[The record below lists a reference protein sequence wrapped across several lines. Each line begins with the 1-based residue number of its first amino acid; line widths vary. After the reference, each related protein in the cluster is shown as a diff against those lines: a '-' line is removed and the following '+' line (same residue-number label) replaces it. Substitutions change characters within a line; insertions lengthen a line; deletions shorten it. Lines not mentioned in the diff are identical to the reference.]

1 MEQSEQQLR
10 NNYLESRVRE
20 LELKNA
26 ELVYGASDDEIDL
39 RELWQAIWS
48 GKWII
53 VGVTSIFAVASV
65 FYALSLPNMY
75 KATAL
80 LAPASQSDSGSLSKV
95 AGQFGGLASLAGINL
110 GSGESSK
117 DVIAQE
123 LIKSWGFIETF
134 IEKQNIKAEV
144 FAVKGW
150 HLPSNQLIYD
160 ETLYNVETKV
170 WLREPQP
177 SIGRSEKPSSGELY
191 EKFKE
196 YLSVSQDKETGL
208 ISLSI
213 EYYSPIKASQWVEA
227 IIQSINQHMKDQD
240 VKEAQKNIEYLK
252 QQITQTAIADMQSI
266 FYQLI
271 EEQTKTL
278 MLANASD
285 EYVLKTLNTAKVP
298 EEKSKPKRA
307 LICVLGVLLGGMIS
321 VTLSLILYFIRTKNK
336 KVK

>member
-10 NNYLESRVRE
+10 NDYLESRVRE

-26 ELVYGASDDEIDL
+26 ELAHGVSDDEIDL
-39 RELWQAIWS
+39 RELWQALWQ

-53 VGVTSIFAVASV
+53 VGLTSIFAVASV

-80 LAPASQSDSGSLSKV
+80 LAPASQTDSGSLSNI

-110 GSGESSK
+110 GGGESSK
-117 DVIAQE
+117 DLIAQE
-123 LIKSWGFIETF
+123 IIKSWGFIETF
-134 IEKQNIKAEV
+134 IEKQNIAAEV

-150 HLPSNQLIYD
+150 HLLSNQLIYD
-160 ETLYNVETKV
+160 ETLYNNETKT

-177 SIGRSEKPSSGELY
+177 SVGRNEKPSSGELY

-196 YLSVSQDKETGL
+196 YLSLNQDKKTGL

-227 IIQSINQHMKDQD
+227 IIQSINQYMKEQD

-285 EYVLKTLNTAKVP
+285 EYVLKTLNAAKIP

-307 LICVLGVLLGGMIS
+307 LICVAGTFLGGFIS
-321 VTLSLILYFIRTKNK
+321 VVVVFISFLLRESKFK
-336 KVK
+336 